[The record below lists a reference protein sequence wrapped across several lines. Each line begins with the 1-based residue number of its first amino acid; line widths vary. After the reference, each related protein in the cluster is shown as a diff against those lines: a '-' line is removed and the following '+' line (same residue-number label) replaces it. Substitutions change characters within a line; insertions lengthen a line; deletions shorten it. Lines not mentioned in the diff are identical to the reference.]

1 MISYVKVGL
10 NMRILQL
17 LSQMQPTGAE
27 AYAITLA
34 NWLTD
39 HGHEVFIISDRI
51 HVKTRQP
58 YIPLAVHDKSTTIR
72 IQSTF
77 FLRKFLKENQIQV
90 IHCHSRAAARLAY
103 WATKGTKVAVVST
116 IHGRQPISLSKKLLD
131 IYGEKSICI
140 CENLATKLTTKLRMN
155 QRKMRLIRNPV
166 DSKKLSFIDQ
176 PCPEQKIAW
185 IGRFTGPKGE
195 RAQEFI
201 EKTAPEL
208 LQKFPNLY
216 IEVIGGNPQ
225 LLGNKTL
232 DLVSTLQAKYQNR
245 VHVHTHLENLD
256 NELEKFQLVLGAGRI
271 AISSLMRGLP
281 TYAIGEYSAE
291 GLITVTNL
299 DQVMASNFGDIG
311 CDGKATIPI
320 DFNKVTQ
327 ELIGF
332 LENPKVLSTTERH
345 GVRNVVLRN
354 YDQEIVCKK
363 IYNTY
368 KSAYFLKNHSE
379 HIPVLMYHKIPDQNI
394 QTQHRIFV
402 TKSTFESHLQ
412 YFKAKGF
419 TTLTFKDLEEY
430 RSGEKN
436 FTNFPKKPL
445 VLTFDD
451 GYVDNLTNAAPLLK
465 KFDMKAVIFLLA
477 DHSLQSNSWDA
488 DGKEPLQ
495 PLMSLEQKKQLLDF
509 NYEIGSHGFRHAKIT
524 EMTEAEAQQELLNS
538 KIQLEKDFGP
548 ISTYAYA
555 YGLTTPRAAE
565 LAEEVGYDFAV
576 NTDSGGLNHE
586 ENPYAIF
593 RINIFPE
600 DGPAQLR
607 KKTATWYRKY
617 FFIKRGR

>member
-1 MISYVKVGL
+1 
-10 NMRILQL
+10 MRILQL

-39 HGHEVFIISDRI
+39 QGHEVYIISDRI

-58 YIPLAVHDKSTTIR
+58 YIPLSVHDKSLLVR
-72 IQSTF
+72 IQSTL
-77 FLRKFLKENQIQV
+77 FLKKFLKENDIQV

-103 WATKGTKVAVVST
+103 WATRGTKVAVVST

-140 CENLATKLTTKLRMN
+140 CENLTKKLTTKLGMS
-155 QRKMRLIRNPV
+155 QRKMRLVRNPV
-166 DSKKLSFIDQ
+166 DSKKLSFVD
-176 PCPEQKIAW
+176 PLPATQKIAW

-201 EKTAPEL
+201 EKTVPAL
-208 LQKFPNLY
+208 LSTFPNLH

-225 LLGNKTL
+225 LLGHTTL
-232 DLVSTLQAKYQNR
+232 DRVAALQEKYGQR
-245 VHVHTHLENLD
+245 LHVHSHLD
-256 NELEKFQLVLGAGRI
+256 NIDEEYANFQLVLGAGRI
-271 AISSLMRGLP
+271 AISALMRGLP
-281 TYAIGEYSAE
+281 TYAIGEYSSE
-291 GLITVTNL
+291 GLVKVSNL
-299 DQVMASNFGDIG
+299 EQVMASNFGDIG
-311 CDGKATIPI
+311 SDGKATSPI
-320 DFNKVTQ
+320 DFQKLTNDLLQ
-327 ELIGF
+327 F
-332 LENPKVLSTTERH
+332 LAKPESLSTTERY

-354 YDQEIVCKK
+354 YEQDLVCKK
-363 IYNTY
+363 IFNTY
-368 KSAYFLKNHSE
+368 KSAYFLKNHKSP
-379 HIPVLMYHKIPDQNI
+379 IPILMYHKVPEQTL

-402 TKSTFESHLQ
+402 TKDTFEAHLQ
-412 YFKAKGF
+412 YFKNQNF
-419 TTLTFKDLEEY
+419 TTLTFKDLEAY
-430 RSGEKN
+430 RSGKKD
-436 FTNFPKKPL
+436 FSTFPKKPL

-465 KFDMKAVIFLLA
+465 KYDMKAVIYLLA

-509 NYEIGSHGFRHAKIT
+509 NYEIGSHGFRHAKLT
-524 EMTEAEAQQELLNS
+524 DMTEDEAYKELRDSKQE
-538 KIQLEKDFGP
+538 LEKDFGP
-548 ISTYAYA
+548 ISTYAYT
-555 YGLTTPRAAE
+555 YGITTPRAAE
-565 LAEEVGYDFAV
+565 LAEEVGYDFGV
-576 NTDSGGLNHE
+576 NTDSGGLHHE
-586 ENPYAIF
+586 ENPYAVF

-617 FFIKRGR
+617 FHMKRGR